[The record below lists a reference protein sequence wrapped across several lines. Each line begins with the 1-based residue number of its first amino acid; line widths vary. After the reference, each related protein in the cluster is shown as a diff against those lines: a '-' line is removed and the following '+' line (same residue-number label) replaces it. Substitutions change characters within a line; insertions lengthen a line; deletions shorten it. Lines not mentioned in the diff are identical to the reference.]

1 MTGRGHYARAEDLM
15 RLAEEGVPEFVK
27 SVSDPPRKEPRE
39 HSWMPAQLI
48 AAAQV
53 HATLALAAALGS
65 GGQELPDDT
74 GGQELPDDTGGQELT
89 DDMIFCRHAVE
100 ERDV

>member
-1 MTGRGHYARAEDLM
+1 MTGPGHYERAEYLM

-27 SVSDPPRKEPRE
+27 SVSDPPRKKPRE
-39 HSWMPAQLI
+39 HSWMPDQLI

-65 GGQELPDDT
+65 GGQEGADDT
-74 GGQELPDDTGGQELT
+74 DAME
-89 DDMIFCRHAVE
+89 IFVVE